1 MATATIP
8 VQDALE
14 TGVTSADLAI
24 KDAKTWGELESV
36 INHAEHYYAANQ
48 ISREQLEAI
57 AMATWQRSKQI
68 MAYDSALLK
77 KQQQLLDD
85 YDEWTQKRRE
95 QLVDEMM
102 KARENIINQVVVE
115 SLNEE
120 PNGSYVKI
128 YLRDDG
134 EQSE

>member
-8 VQDALE
+8 VQDTLE

-24 KDAKTWGELESV
+24 KDATTWGELESV

-68 MAYDSALLK
+68 
-77 KQQQLLDD
+77 
-85 YDEWTQKRRE
+85 RE
-95 QLVDEMM
+95 
-102 KARENIINQVVVE
+102 R
-115 SLNEE
+115 
-120 PNGSYVKI
+120 
-128 YLRDDG
+128 
-134 EQSE
+134 

>member
-1 MATATIP
+1 MGA
-8 VQDALE
+8 
-14 TGVTSADLAI
+14 
-24 KDAKTWGELESV
+24 
-36 INHAEHYYAANQ
+36 Q
-48 ISREQLEAI
+48 IVGMLDEAGR
-57 AMATWQRSKQI
+57 MFKQRVE
-68 MAYDSALLK
+68 MAYDAALLK